1 MHPFALEL
9 LSRAARWF
17 VSGVAFAFG
26 VGSFMLCWDL
36 FLKPMVFPP
45 PSVMVNYPEDLSV
58 LTLEP
63 LTVTTNAGVF
73 ATLKNSS
80 TVSAYSPSSYEL
92 RITLGE
98 KELASC
104 DARYEEV
111 QLNAGETARV
121 QLTCRDV
128 ERSAVPP
135 GVAYKLVVK
144 SAWRFL

>member
-1 MHPFALEL
+1 MYPFAIEL

-17 VSGVAFAFG
+17 VSGVAFAIG
-26 VGSFMLCWDL
+26 VGSFMLCWD
-36 FLKPMVFPP
+36 FFIKPLVFPP

-63 LTVTTNAGVF
+63 LTVTTNAGVL

-80 TVSAYSPSSYEL
+80 AVSAYSPSSYEL

-104 DARYEEV
+104 DPRYEDV
-111 QLNAGETARV
+111 HLNPGETARV

-135 GVAYKLVVK
+135 GVTYKLLVK
-144 SAWRFL
+144 GAWRFL